1 MRLKLDH
8 PEDEIERWNAM
19 RHGDAL
25 SFQWLYLRNFQA
37 LYSYGKKIGVPEPAL
52 HQSIHDVFVD
62 LWFYHE
68 NLSEIQSVK
77 FYLFRSWRRKINRH
91 VSSQVL
97 IDSLESLLDELPIY
111 EDNELRGE
119 ALCTDGAE
127 LQAQTLR
134 KLINDLSPRQY
145 EALVLR
151 CHNEFSY
158 PEIADIL
165 DINEGDAES
174 LVERGL
180 SHLRKFAKYVMTL
193 GLFFI
198 WSGI

>member
-25 SFQWLYLRNFQA
+25 SFQWLYLRNFQP
-37 LYSYGKKIGVPEPAL
+37 LYSFGKKIGVTEEAL
-52 HQSIHDVFVD
+52 LQSIHDVFAD

-68 NLSEIQSVK
+68 NLSETHSVK
-77 FYLFRSWRRKINRH
+77 LYLFRSWRRKINRH
-91 VSSQVL
+91 ISSQAL
-97 IDSLESLLDELPIY
+97 IDSLEALLEELPVY
-111 EDNELRGE
+111 EDNELRDE
-119 ALCTDGAE
+119 AFCSDGPE

-151 CHNEFSY
+151 CHNEFNY
-158 PEIADIL
+158 REIAEIL

-180 SHLRKFAKYVMTL
+180 SHLKKFAKYVMTI
-193 GLFFI
+193 GLMLI